1 MVWSARPPPLCQPR
15 LCNGRQS
22 FDSIHSTRLQVAR
35 DGHGRTAP
43 ARVVLSGRGVVTEWR
58 VHACGESRRVPD
70 CRSVQHDALKPER
83 LGLLCGSESEAH
95 GAQVSALRAAR
106 LRRPRRLSRA
116 LAVSELRVSRTDGRR
131 GAPKSY
137 IPPQRSNRAFPMPQH
152 DSPKDR
158 VLGLC
163 NLPPEIFVTKA
174 LNQVA
179 RAPTPSVKRQA
190 AHTQLH
196 THGSNMCV
204 VRAPLSA

>member
-1 MVWSARPPPLCQPR
+1 MGNPL
-15 LCNGRQS
+15 
-22 FDSIHSTRLQVAR
+22 
-35 DGHGRTAP
+35 
-43 ARVVLSGRGVVTEWR
+43 
-58 VHACGESRRVPD
+58 
-70 CRSVQHDALKPER
+70 HDALKPER

-116 LAVSELRVSRTDGRR
+116 LGTRSFSDRRTAR
-131 GAPKSY
+131 GAEV

-190 AHTQLH
+190 AHTAPHTRLQYVCGTRTSLRVNKGLDSCTRNVQLDD
-196 THGSNMCV
+196 TTSSC
-204 VRAPLSA
+204 RAARRRPPG

>member
-1 MVWSARPPPLCQPR
+1 MGWCGLHASPPLCQPR

-58 VHACGESRRVPD
+58 VHACGESRGVPD

-106 LRRPRRLSRA
+106 LRRPHRLSRE
-116 LAVSELRVSRTDGRR
+116 LSEFLGPTGRR
-131 GAPKSY
+131 GAPKSEV

-152 DSPKDR
+152 DSPKDC

-163 NLPPEIFVTKA
+163 NLPPEIFVKA

-179 RAPTPSVKRQA
+179 RAPTPSDKP
-190 AHTQLH
+190 HTQLH

>member
-1 MVWSARPPPLCQPR
+1 MGWFGLHASPPLCQPR

-58 VHACGESRRVPD
+58 VHACGESRGVQD

-106 LRRPRRLSRA
+106 LRRPHRLSRE
-116 LAVSELRVSRTDGRR
+116 LSEFLGPTDGAGRR
-131 GAPKSY
+131 RAKSY
-137 IPPQRSNRAFPMPQH
+137 LPRGQIGRFPCPNMIPRRTASSDYAISHLRF
-152 DSPKDR
+152 SSK
-158 VLGLC
+158 L
-163 NLPPEIFVTKA
+163 
-174 LNQVA
+174 
-179 RAPTPSVKRQA
+179 
-190 AHTQLH
+190 
-196 THGSNMCV
+196 
-204 VRAPLSA
+204 